1 MRCTA
6 CDRHRHIAGHPHRQH
21 IRADTRRVQVG
32 KQFLHGLE
40 LNAQCFI
47 IAVGFGDT
55 HQPAYDHI
63 RQLRHFHRQRDRLFG
78 RNAVFRLLARD
89 IDFDAH
95 LQRRHFG
102 RTLFAQAVGG
112 FQTTYRMHPMRAF
125 GDKFGFVRLHI
136 ADDVPNDVGQ
146 IRERFRFLVPLLNI
160 VFTKI
165 TLSCG
170 IYLADVI

>member
-1 MRCTA
+1 MRCA
-6 CDRHRHIAGHPHRQH
+6 ARDRHRHIVRHSHRQH
-21 IRADTRRVQVG
+21 IRINARRVQVS
-32 KQFLHGLE
+32 KQLLHGLE
-40 LNAQCFI
+40 LMAQFGF
-47 IAVGFGDT
+47 AAARFGDA
-55 HQPAYDHI
+55 HQPAYNHI
-63 RQLRHFHRQRDRLFG
+63 RQLRHFYRQRDRLIG
-78 RNAVFRLLARD
+78 RNAVFRLLSRYV
-89 IDFDAH
+89 DFDAH

-102 RTLFAQAVGG
+102 RTLFAQAAGG

-170 IYLADVI
+170 IYLADVV